1 LSLLGQAVHLNG
13 RESVFTATGETLN

>member
-13 RESVFTATGETLN
+13 RESVFTATDETLN